1 MQLSKLDWYYVQE
14 RAAHF
19 TGRGWVFARLDQ
31 FLRQPPGAFLLLGEP
46 GAGKTAIAAQ
56 LALAAAGRLTAAAAA
71 APHRAVPIAAAYF
84 CRAGSVDL
92 LDIAQRLSDQLAEAV
107 PSFAHAR
114 QATLLPEIRVGDVQV
129 RTGDIASGGS
139 ATGVHIDLSRL
150 EAETAF
156 VRAVTLPLKRV
167 RETGEMTRIMLLVD
181 ALDESLA
188 SKAAEALPRLLGDVE
203 YAHLL
208 VTARPDHRATGG
220 LRERAECIDLL
231 ADAPPGIDDVLE
243 YLQRRLASE
252 GAPAAMAVL
261 SRRIAEQA
269 SGNFLYAFYVV
280 EALRRDNVLTALDSA
295 AARGVPLPGGG
306 LPGVYRSFLRRELWR
321 DDRAWLTRF
330 GPVLAPLALAQD
342 EGLTTE
348 QLRLIAGRL
357 SGEPVTRT
365 AVRDVTRAARQFLEG
380 PAPDGPVR
388 VYHQSFANFLVDPE
402 QNPDFLID
410 AAEVHNAIVETYS
423 ATSPLSWDTYA
434 RRNLALHATKAGRLD
449 HLLEDVRFLLVAEPG
464 RLVPHLDAVRS
475 APARATAAVYRQTVH
490 TLAGLD
496 PTGRASQL
504 ELTARRL
511 DRRSLADRIAAA
523 APGRPWQ
530 THWSHGRQ
538 ATGYQVLTGHTGRVS
553 AVAVGALA
561 DGTPVIVSGGD
572 DGTVR
577 LWRLADGA
585 PAGKPLHGTDY
596 GGVHAVA
603 AGALPDGTPVIV
615 SGGTDGTVRLWRTDG
630 TPLLEPLHHGGRYGG
645 VHAVAVGALADGTP
659 VIISGGSD
667 DGTVRLW
674 RLADGAPAGSLY
686 YGKVVDTAEV
696 RFDVLDGAEVERP
709 RRYVEA
715 VHAVAVGALADGTPV
730 ILGGGDSTS
739 WVRRGGTV
747 QVWRTDG
754 TRLLEPLHHGGRYGR
769 VHAVAVGALADGTPV
784 IVSGGSDKGT
794 VRLWRLADGAP
805 ARKPLHGTDYGGVHA
820 VAAGALPDGTP
831 VIVSGGTDGTVRLW
845 RTDGTPLRKPLHH
858 GGVVTAVAVGALA
871 DGTPVI
877 VSGGTDGTVRL
888 WRLANGDTAGK
899 PPHGTDGVVAAVA
912 VRALADG
919 TPVIVS
925 GGTDG
930 TVRLWRT
937 DGTPLRKPLH
947 HGGVVTAVA
956 VGALADGTPV
966 IVSGGTDGTVRL
978 WRTDGTPLR
987 KPLHH
992 GGVVTAVAVGALADG
1007 TPVIVSGCRVGT
1019 VRLWR
1024 LADGT
1029 PAGEPLH
1036 GTEYG
1041 GKVEALAVRSLPDGT
1056 QVIVSHIRS
1065 LMRAVRVWR
1074 LPGGALVELP
1084 LSIYTGG
1091 EVDAVAAGA
1100 LPDGTPV
1107 IVSGC
1112 RDDTVW
1118 VWRLADGTPVGK
1130 PLRGHGD
1137 WVCAVAV
1144 GALADGTP
1152 VIVSGGSDLDGT
1164 VRLWR
1169 LADGTP
1175 LVPPLHLSKKVR
1187 SIAIH
1192 GNVIITAAGTD
1203 LAVHQPALPWHMP

>member
-1 MQLSKLDWYYVQE
+1 MQLSKLDWDYVQE

-19 TGRGWVFARLDQ
+19 TGRGWVFARLDE
-31 FLRQPPGAFLLLGEP
+31 FLRQPPGAFLLIGEP
-46 GAGKTAIAAQ
+46 GVGKTAIAAQ
-56 LALAAAGRLTAAAAA
+56 LALAAAGRFTAAAAA
-71 APHRAVPIAAAYF
+71 APHRAVPIAAAFF

-107 PSFAHAR
+107 PGFAHAR

-220 LRERAECIDLL
+220 LREGGECIDLL
-231 ADAPPGIDDVLE
+231 TDAPPGIDDVLE
-243 YLQRRLASE
+243 YLQRRLAPE
-252 GAPAAMAVL
+252 GAPAAMTVL

-295 AARGVPLPGGG
+295 AARGVPLPEGG

-321 DDRAWLTRF
+321 DDSAWLTRF
-330 GPVLAPLALAQD
+330 GPVLGPLALAQD

-348 QLRLIAGRL
+348 QLRLIAGLL
-357 SGEPVTRT
+357 SGEPMTRT
-365 AVRDVTRAARQFLEG
+365 GVRDVTRAARQFLEG
-380 PAPDGPVR
+380 PAPDGPFR
-388 VYHQSFANFLVDPE
+388 VYHQSFANFLVNPE

-410 AAEVHNAIVETYS
+410 AAEAHNAIVETYS
-423 ATSPLSWDTYA
+423 ATGPLSWDTYA

-449 HLLEDVRFLLVAEPG
+449 HLLEDARFLLVAEPG

-490 TLAGLD
+490 TLADLD

-511 DRRSLADRIAAA
+511 DQRSLADRIAAA

-538 ATGYQVLTGHTGRVS
+538 AAGYQVLTGHTGRVS
-553 AVAVGALA
+553 AVAVGALPDGTPVIVSGGSDDGTVRLWRLADGSPAGKPLHHGGRYGGVHAVAAGVLA
-561 DGTPVIVSGGD
+561 DGTPVIVSGGT

-585 PAGKPLHGTDY
+585 PAGSLYFGEVVDTVEVRFDVLDGAEVERPRRYVDA
-596 GGVHAVA
+596 VHAVA
-603 AGALPDGTPVIV
+603 VGALPDGTPVIV
-615 SGGTDGTVRLWRTDG
+615 SGGTDGTVRLWRLGSGDTAGKPPHGTD
-630 TPLLEPLHHGGRYGG
+630 
-645 VHAVAVGALADGTP
+645 VVVAAVAVGALPDGTP
-659 VIISGGSD
+659 VIVSGGSD

-674 RLADGAPAGSLY
+674 RLADGS
-686 YGKVVDTAEV
+686 
-696 RFDVLDGAEVERP
+696 
-709 RRYVEA
+709 
-715 VHAVAVGALADGTPV
+715 
-730 ILGGGDSTS
+730 
-739 WVRRGGTV
+739 
-747 QVWRTDG
+747 
-754 TRLLEPLHHGGRYGR
+754 
-769 VHAVAVGALADGTPV
+769 
-784 IVSGGSDKGT
+784 
-794 VRLWRLADGAP
+794 P
-805 ARKPLHGTDYGGVHA
+805 ARKPLHGTKYGKVTA

-858 GGVVTAVAVGALA
+858 GGVVTAVAVGAL
-871 DGTPVI
+871 P
-877 VSGGTDGTVRL
+877 
-888 WRLANGDTAGK
+888 
-899 PPHGTDGVVAAVA
+899 
-912 VRALADG
+912 
-919 TPVIVS
+919 
-925 GGTDG
+925 
-930 TVRLWRT
+930 
-937 DGTPLRKPLH
+937 
-947 HGGVVTAVA
+947 
-956 VGALADGTPV
+956 
-966 IVSGGTDGTVRL
+966 
-978 WRTDGTPLR
+978 
-987 KPLHH
+987 
-992 GGVVTAVAVGALADG
+992 DG
-1007 TPVIVSGCRVGT
+1007 TPVIVSGCRDGT

-1024 LADGT
+1024 LAGRA
-1029 PAGEPLH
+1029 PAGEPLR

-1041 GKVEALAVRSLPDGT
+1041 SKVEAVTVRSLPDGT

-1074 LPGGALVELP
+1074 LPSGALVELP
-1084 LSIYTGG
+1084 LYIWTGG
-1091 EVDAVAAGA
+1091 EVEAAAAGA

-1137 WVCAVAV
+1137 DVCAVAV
-1144 GALADGTP
+1144 GALPDGTP

-1164 VRLWR
+1164 VRMWR

-1187 SIAIH
+1187 SVAIH
-1192 GNVIITAAGTD
+1192 GNVIVTTAGTD
-1203 LAVHQPALPWHMP
+1203 LAVHQPVLPWHMP